1 MISKVIYLKK
11 ILFLQIKGNSLGGV
25 WFVNKALGE
34 EFLKRGYHVEVLA
47 IRNNHPG
54 IEINDTP
61 LKINVINKEDLW
73 EIVHRRD
80 VLKAVF
86 KNFFKTLKQYFED
99 KKKLDNDFFKMKDFI
114 KEYNPDYIIVSHYQL
129 LLGIPD
135 EYLSKVIF
143 VQHSSFKYLIDDKYA
158 IRLLKKYKNKIFK
171 MCWLCKS
178 TLDDAIKFDFKNSTY
193 IYNPN
198 KFITDK
204 QADVVKN
211 KKIVVITRIHPEKRI
226 DLMISMVNDV
236 FMNNKFRDW
245 KFEIY
250 GTGSFNEESKKILK
264 ESKQIE
270 FKGLTDNPMEILLKS
285 SLTLNT
291 SVYEGFSL
299 SIIEGYTCGLPV
311 ISFNFGE
318 TVYEE
323 IKDGKTGFVINQG
336 DIENFKIKLIKLLSS
351 PNLLKE
357 MSDNAK
363 NFSKQFEVSK
373 VADKWEELFKHME
386 E

>member
-1 MISKVIYLKK
+1 MIRLRK

-363 NFSKQFEVSK
+363 TFSKQFEVSK

>member
-1 MISKVIYLKK
+1 MKKV
-11 ILFLQIKGNSLGGV
+11 LFLQIKGNSLGGV

-34 EFLKRGYHVEVLA
+34 EFLKRGYHAEVLA

-54 IEINDTP
+54 IEIKDTP
-61 LKINVINKEDLW
+61 LKINVINRNDLW

-80 VLKAVF
+80 VLKAGN
-86 KNFFKTLKQYFED
+86 KNFFKTLKQYFLD
-99 KKKLDNDFFKMKDFI
+99 KKKLNEDYLKMRDFVKK
-114 KEYNPDYIIVSHYQL
+114 YNPDYIIASHYQT
-129 LLGIPD
+129 LLGVPE

-143 VQHSSFKYLIDDKYA
+143 VQHSSFKYLTSDKYGVKV
-158 IRLLKKYKNKIFK
+158 LKKYNDKIFK

-178 TLDDAIKFDFKNSTY
+178 TMNQAKKFGFKKNTY

-204 QADVVKN
+204 QADVITN

-226 DLMISMVNDV
+226 DMMISLVNAV
-236 FMNNKFRDW
+236 FMNSKFCDW

-250 GTGSFNEESKKILK
+250 GSGNFNEESNRILR

-270 FKGLTDNPMEILLKS
+270 FKGLTDNPKQILLES

-318 TVYEE
+318 AAYEE
-323 IKDGKTGFVINQG
+323 IKDGKTGFVVNQG
-336 DIENFKIKLIKLLSS
+336 DIENFKLKLIKLLSS
-351 PNLLKE
+351 PKLLKE
-357 MSDNAK
+357 MSDEAK
-363 NFSKQFEVSK
+363 CYSKQFEISK
-373 VADKWEELFKHME
+373 VADEWEKLFKQME

>member
-1 MISKVIYLKK
+1 MIYLKK

-34 EFLKRGYHVEVLA
+34 EFLKRGYHAEVLA
-47 IRNNHPG
+47 IRNNYPG
-54 IEINDTP
+54 IEIKDTP
-61 LKINVINKEDLW
+61 LKINVINKKDLW

-80 VLKAVF
+80 VLKTGF
-86 KNFFKTLKQYFED
+86 KNFSNTVKQYFED
-99 KKKLDNDFFKMKDFI
+99 KKRLEADYLKMKEFI
-114 KEYNPDYIIVSHYQL
+114 KEYSPDYIIASHYQTL
-129 LLGIPD
+129 FGVPD
-135 EYLSKVIF
+135 EYLPKVIF
-143 VQHSSFKYLIDDKYA
+143 VQHSSFKYLISDKFGVKT
-158 IRLLKKYKNKIFK
+158 LKKYNNKIFK

-178 TLDDAIKFDFKNSTY
+178 TMDQAKKFGFKKNAY

-198 KFITDK
+198 KFTTDK
-204 QADVVKN
+204 QADVTKN
-211 KKIVVITRIHPEKRI
+211 KKIAVITRIHPEKRI

-245 KFEIY
+245 KFDIY
-250 GTGSFNEESKKILK
+250 GTGSFNEESDKILN

-270 FKGLTDNPMEILLKS
+270 FKGLTDNPKEILLES

-311 ISFNFGE
+311 ISFDFGE
-318 TVYEE
+318 AVYEE
-323 IKDGKTGFVINQG
+323 IKDGKTGFVVDQG
-336 DIENFKIKLIKLLSS
+336 DIENFKLRLIKLLSS
-351 PNLLKE
+351 PKLLKE

-363 NFSKQFEVSK
+363 ELSKQFEISK
-373 VADKWEELFKHME
+373 VADEWEKLFKQME

>member
-1 MISKVIYLKK
+1 MIRLRK

-73 EIVHRRD
+73 EIVHKRD

>member
-1 MISKVIYLKK
+1 MRK

>member
-1 MISKVIYLKK
+1 MIRLRK

>member
-1 MISKVIYLKK
+1 
-11 ILFLQIKGNSLGGV
+11 
-25 WFVNKALGE
+25 
-34 EFLKRGYHVEVLA
+34 
-47 IRNNHPG
+47 
-54 IEINDTP
+54 
-61 LKINVINKEDLW
+61 
-73 EIVHRRD
+73 
-80 VLKAVF
+80 
-86 KNFFKTLKQYFED
+86 
-99 KKKLDNDFFKMKDFI
+99 
-114 KEYNPDYIIVSHYQL
+114 
-129 LLGIPD
+129 
-135 EYLSKVIF
+135 
-143 VQHSSFKYLIDDKYA
+143 
-158 IRLLKKYKNKIFK
+158 
-171 MCWLCKS
+171 
-178 TLDDAIKFDFKNSTY
+178 
-193 IYNPN
+193 
-198 KFITDK
+198 
-204 QADVVKN
+204 
-211 KKIVVITRIHPEKRI
+211 
-226 DLMISMVNDV
+226 
-236 FMNNKFRDW
+236 
-245 KFEIY
+245 
-250 GTGSFNEESKKILK
+250 
-264 ESKQIE
+264 
-270 FKGLTDNPMEILLKS
+270 MEILLKS

>member
-1 MISKVIYLKK
+1 MRK

-363 NFSKQFEVSK
+363 TFSKQFEVSK

>member
-1 MISKVIYLKK
+1 MIYLKK
-11 ILFLQIKGNSLGGV
+11 VLFLQIKGNSLGGV

-54 IEINDTP
+54 IEIKDTP
-61 LKINVINKEDLW
+61 LKINVINKNDLW

-80 VLKAVF
+80 VLKAGF
-86 KNFFKTLKQYFED
+86 KNFSNTLKQYFED
-99 KKKLDNDFFKMKDFI
+99 KKRLDADYLKMKEFI
-114 KEYNPDYIIVSHYQL
+114 KEYNPDYIIASHYQT
-129 LLGIPD
+129 LLGVPD

-143 VQHSSFKYLIDDKYA
+143 VQHSSFKYLVSDKFGVK
-158 IRLLKKYKNKIFK
+158 ILKKYNNKIFK
-171 MCWLCKS
+171 MCWLCES
-178 TLDDAIKFDFKNSTY
+178 TMDQAKEFRFKKNAY

-211 KKIVVITRIHPEKRI
+211 KKIAVITRIHPEKRI

-236 FMNNKFRDW
+236 FMNSKFRDW

-250 GTGSFNEESKKILK
+250 GTGSFNEESNRILK

-270 FKGLTDNPMEILLKS
+270 FKGLTDNPQEILLES

-318 TVYEE
+318 AAYEE
-323 IKDGKTGFVINQG
+323 IKDGKTGFVVDQG
-336 DIENFKIKLIKLLSS
+336 DIENFKLRLIKLLSS
-351 PNLLKE
+351 PKLLKE
-357 MSDNAK
+357 MSDEAK
-363 NFSKQFEVSK
+363 HYSEQFEISK
-373 VADKWEELFKHME
+373 VADEWEKLFKQMGDDYA
-386 E
+386 

>member
-1 MISKVIYLKK
+1 MIRLRK

-351 PNLLKE
+351 SNLLKE

>member
-1 MISKVIYLKK
+1 MIYLKK
-11 ILFLQIKGNSLGGV
+11 VLFLQIKGNSLGGV

-34 EFLKRGYHVEVLA
+34 EFIKRGYHAEVLA

-54 IEINDTP
+54 IEIKDTP
-61 LKINVINKEDLW
+61 LKINVINKKDLW

-80 VLKAVF
+80 ILKSGM
-86 KNFFKTLKQYFED
+86 KNFSSTLKQYFLD
-99 KKKLDNDFFKMKDFI
+99 KKKLDIDYMKMKEFI
-114 KEYNPDYIIVSHYQL
+114 KKYNPDYIIASHYQTL
-129 LLGIPD
+129 FGVPD

-143 VQHSSFKYLIDDKYA
+143 VQHSSFKYLMKDKFGVKV
-158 IRLLKKYKNKIFK
+158 LKKYNDKIFR

-178 TLDDAIKFDFKNSTY
+178 TMKQAMDFGFKKNTY

-226 DLMISMVNDV
+226 DMMISMVNDV
-236 FMNNKFRDW
+236 FMNSKFHDW

-250 GTGSFNEESKKILK
+250 GTGDFNAESNKILK

-270 FKGLTDNPMEILLKS
+270 FKGLTDNPEEILLKS

-311 ISFNFGE
+311 ISFDFGE
-318 TVYEE
+318 AVYEE
-323 IKDGKTGFVINQG
+323 IKDGKTGFVVEQN
-336 DIENFKIKLIKLLSS
+336 DIENFKLRLIKLLSS
-351 PNLLKE
+351 PKLLKE
-357 MSDNAK
+357 MSLEAK
-363 NFSKQFEVSK
+363 HYSKQFEISK
-373 VADKWEELFKHME
+373 VVDEWEKLFKQME

>member
-1 MISKVIYLKK
+1 MIRLRK

-73 EIVHRRD
+73 EIVHKRD

-291 SVYEGFSL
+291 SAYEGFSL

>member
-1 MISKVIYLKK
+1 MIRLRK

-61 LKINVINKEDLW
+61 LKINVINKDDLW

>member
-1 MISKVIYLKK
+1 MKK

-34 EFLKRGYHVEVLA
+34 EFIKRGYHAEVLA

-54 IEINDTP
+54 IEINDTS
-61 LKINVINKEDLW
+61 LKINVINKNDLW

-80 VLKAVF
+80 VLKSGF
-86 KNFFKTLKQYFED
+86 KNFSKVLGQYFED
-99 KKKLDNDFFKMKDFI
+99 KRKLNNDYLKMKDFI
-114 KEYNPDYIIVSHYQL
+114 VNYKPDYIIASHYQTL
-129 LLGIPD
+129 FGVPD

-143 VQHSSFKYLIDDKYA
+143 VQHSSFEYLTADKYA
-158 IRLLKKYKNKIFK
+158 IKVLKKYNNKIFK

-178 TLDDAIKFDFKNSTY
+178 SMDKAKEFGFKKNTY

-198 KFITDK
+198 KFITSE
-204 QADVVKN
+204 QADVINN

-250 GTGSFNEESKKILK
+250 GTGIFNEESNRILND
-264 ESKQIE
+264 SKQIE
-270 FKGLTDNPMEILLKS
+270 FKGLTDNPKKILLES

-291 SVYEGFSL
+291 SIYEGFSL

-318 TVYEE
+318 SAYEE
-323 IKDGKTGFVINQG
+323 IKDGKTGFVVKQG
-336 DIENFKIKLIKLLSS
+336 DIDNFKLRLIKLLSS
-351 PNLLKE
+351 PKLLKK

-363 NFSKQFEVSK
+363 TFSSKFEITK
-373 VADKWEELFKHME
+373 VVDEWEKLFEKM
-386 E
+386 